1 MKNNAEPRACGPRG
15 RGREHVVSS
24 LSSCLRPRA
33 PPVHPGEKPR
43 LTGSPGI
50 TAQLWRSRHRWPPVV
65 ARLLPPLPP
74 RPSPFGGEGVFR
86 GEGRAELC
94 HPPRSNASPSSPR
107 CKQSQRLALGGPQL
121 PGPGDGRI
129 FGDVDNG
136 CFVRSG
142 ACVGNAALGLTQETR
157 LLFQARVDSAGTL
170 GPSPLPELA
179 EPLPTFPGPA
189 AWESQDWDSAFRSPR
204 DANGINGVRLEDA
217 LNFLAQSG
225 LEHRD

>member
-1 MKNNAEPRACGPRG
+1 MQNLGRAGRAGGERNMLSLRCPAASVHGPLPCTLGRSPASQVAPGSRHSCGAPGTGGPRWWPG
-15 RGREHVVSS
+15 CCLRSLRGRA
-24 LSSCLRPRA
+24 L
-33 PPVHPGEKPR
+33 
-43 LTGSPGI
+43 
-50 TAQLWRSRHRWPPVV
+50 
-65 ARLLPPLPP
+65 
-74 RPSPFGGEGVFR
+74 FGGEGVFR
-86 GEGRAELC
+86 REGRTELC

-129 FGDVDNG
+129 FADVDNG

-157 LLFQARVDSAGTL
+157 LLFQACVDSAGTL

-204 DANGINGVRLEDA
+204 DANGINGGKAGRCFELLGTKLSRA
-217 LNFLAQSG
+217 P
-225 LEHRD
+225 